1 MELLIPGLILVAL
14 MVWTSTRIKRNAAA
28 AFEAET
34 IETDDYILEKPDGFL
49 HVLNDETDRDLLA
62 YSKDYGPGDL
72 KGDRKAIIEIRILPA
87 ATVDSRNEQLKTD
100 NLIVNS
106 IDSFLDGGE
115 RAVTF
120 ETETPGD
127 PTTVSYYKLVT
138 RGQRVFELR
147 FTVLR
152 DFADEFSE
160 QRESVFR
167 GFMAK

>member
-28 AFEAET
+28 AFEPET
-34 IETDDYILEKPDGFL
+34 IETDDYVFEKPDGFL

-87 ATVDSRNEQLKTD
+87 TSESRIEQLKAD
-100 NLIVNS
+100 NLLVS
-106 IDSFLDGGE
+106 SVESFLDGGE

-127 PTTVSYYKLVT
+127 FNTASYYKLVT

-167 GFMAK
+167 GFLAK